1 MSVSNKITLKHV
13 VNILKDAYH
22 SPKMPTVLG
31 RWIRY
36 DDDDERVKLKVH
48 YSNEDHCGT
57 CSEYSL
63 EKLTYK
69 DANKEKTT
77 NNHALLVNKMNDT
90 VYVSPTHLQLP
101 KYSYKK

>member
-1 MSVSNKITLKHV
+1 MSVSNKITLKHIVSV
-13 VNILKDAYH
+13 VKHAYS

-36 DDDDERVKLKVH
+36 DDDDEKIKLKVH

-63 EKLTYK
+63 EKLSNY
-69 DANKEKTT
+69 DDNKKQQVKEVYPLVVD
-77 NNHALLVNKMNDT
+77 NNNKLVF
-90 VYVSPTHLQLP
+90 VSPRQLQP
-101 KYSYKK
+101 FRCINN

>member
-63 EKLTYK
+63 EKLTYT
-69 DANKEKTT
+69 NMNTEKIM
-77 NNHALLVNKMNDT
+77 NNSALLINKTKNIA
-90 VYVSPTHLQLP
+90 YVSPIHLQLP
-101 KYSYKK
+101 KYYHKK

>member
-63 EKLTYK
+63 EKLAHT
-69 DANKEKTT
+69 DTNKEKTIY
-77 NNHALLVNKMNDT
+77 NSALLVNKTKDT

-101 KYSYKK
+101 KYYDKK

>member
-69 DANKEKTT
+69 DANKEKTM
-77 NNHALLVNKMNDT
+77 NNSALLVNKTKDI
-90 VYVSPTHLQLP
+90 VYVSPTHLQLH
-101 KYSYKK
+101 KYYDKK